1 MCRLGRK
8 FTRVVGRSAASIA
21 ELALQCAVFIPK
33 KMKAKV
39 LSRTNRSCR
48 TAFAAAIIVLP
59 YPVAVR
65 ADAIDFISRLL
76 GSEMPQQFLMTL
88 HDPRAKLFALYQGR
102 FMLPV
107 VNPSGEMPGDIYR
120 SPLGPLEPLRPSCL
134 PNLVEKAG
142 RANLIGSHLVQK
154 AELTG
159 DLRIGVA
166 DAERAEVGP
175 RLRFA
180 NTGDIS
186 FSDVT
191 FLETGEAEVRK
202 SFEVTKRLADCMPFL
217 PVLDFQP
224 RPGEEEIAGIL
235 LGTVYYA
242 VQTAR
247 WNVTADTVDRVE
259 GTSKDLEHLLETA
272 SERLIELKSPVKIN
286 FSSPTQPKTESYR
299 TVSLTSMTRA
309 PIAYKPLFISL
320 LHFNQITA
328 TIVKNKIGILESAYI
343 REAGRELSKT
353 AIRAAVQKEAGVEIP
368 NLKDITEQMGTGPFE
383 PYDET
388 SSDQRAYFA
397 AVDTLL
403 ALSLELTD

>member
-1 MCRLGRK
+1 MCPPSLSK
-8 FTRVVGRSAASIA
+8 NES
-21 ELALQCAVFIPK
+21 EN
-33 KMKAKV
+33 M
-39 LSRTNRSCR
+39 SRTNRSIR
-48 TAFAAAIIVLP
+48 KAFTVAIFVLL

-76 GSEMPQQFLMTL
+76 GNDMPQQFLTTL
-88 HDPRAKLFALYQGR
+88 HNPNAKLFALFQGR
-102 FMLPV
+102 FILPIID
-107 VNPSGEMPGDIYR
+107 PSGEKPGDIYR
-120 SPLGPLEPLRPSCL
+120 SPLGPLEPLQPSCL
-134 PNLVEKAG
+134 PNLVEKKG
-142 RANLIGSHLVQK
+142 RVNPIGSRLVQK

-180 NTGDIS
+180 NTGDVS
-186 FSDVT
+186 FSDAT

-202 SFEVTKRLADCMPFL
+202 SFEVTRRLADCMPFL
-217 PVLDFQP
+217 PVLDFEA

-247 WNVTADTVDRVE
+247 WNVTAENVDRVD
-259 GTSKDLEHLLETA
+259 GTAKDLEHLLETV
-272 SERLIELKSPVKIN
+272 SERLIQLKSPVKTD
-286 FSSPTQPKTESYR
+286 FSSPTQAKTESYR
-299 TVSLTSMTRA
+299 TVSLTSMTRV

-328 TIVKNKIGILESAYI
+328 TIVKNKIGILEGAYI
-343 REAGRELSKT
+343 REAGRGLSKA